1 MRPTKLKISAFGP
14 YSNQVEIDIDKLGT
28 SGLYLITGDTGAGK
42 TTIFDAVTF
51 ALYGEASGRTR
62 QVSSLRSK
70 YADTSTETFVE
81 MEFLHN
87 GEKYYIKR
95 NPEYLRPKKRGEG
108 ETKQEAQA
116 LLIYPDARQVNSV
129 KDVNSAIVNLLGLN
143 QDQFRQII
151 MLPQNDFSKLLL
163 SNTKERIDIFR
174 YIFDTSKYSKIQNI
188 LLEKNKEIEQK
199 NKELLLSISQYVN
212 DIKYIKNDEI
222 LQELNQ
228 IKENVVLHKIDR
240 LFDLI
245 NIMNDNFKKELND
258 LKEKEE
264 NYKTDIEKTKVL
276 VDKYEKNEKIKSDL
290 KLLNK
295 NLIDKK
301 SEFEDRKKAF
311 EGIDKLEKNLD
322 EIKRQLVIRE
332 SNLSKF
338 LELDNLEK
346 QKTELEKQKQELTQI
361 KRENNEK
368 LQQNKIVLE
377 KSNKIIE
384 KLKDIEI
391 KQINL
396 NNQIENLEKE
406 KSSFKDI
413 QKQYEEYLQ
422 YKTKLL
428 QLQDEYKIKQDE
440 YEQINKDYLLKEKLF
455 FDSQAGILADSIKEG
470 EKCPV
475 CGSTSHPCKAK
486 KVQDAPTQQQLQK
499 IKKLVEDKKTLLNQS
514 VNACTECNTNLK
526 NKQTELSSNV
536 YKLFA
541 TQNFSDEQ
549 LSEKMICYKEDI
561 LKKQNIFKDEQQQI
575 NQDILLKEKAEKNKK
590 ITENN
595 ILLLE
600 NKDKEI
606 DNKLVQI
613 KTNFE
618 SQQKLIENIKKDLCF
633 EEREKLVKIIKEDK
647 NKCSELNTQINDIRD
662 KYNQSEKDVEK
673 LQVEIKT
680 LNEQIEKIEDINYD
694 EEKEKISQKQEKLK
708 EVSEKISSISFENQN
723 NNDKAQ
729 KIKSVYKDVE
739 KIQDLYCVVN
749 PLYKTAT
756 GNISGKNKV
765 NFETFVQ
772 MNYFDKILKKAN
784 YRFKVMTNGQYELK
798 RRTQNVNLRDGGLE
812 LDVFDYYNNTQRDS
826 KTLSGGELFKA
837 SLSLALGLSD
847 EIMSSCGGVK
857 IESMFIDEGFG
868 SLDDESLRQAIKTLN
883 ELSGDNKLI
892 GIISHVSELK
902 ERMNKKIIVTK
913 NRNNGS
919 NIRIES

>member
-1 MRPTKLKISAFGP
+1 MRPIKLKISAFGP
-14 YSNQVEIDIDKLGT
+14 YSNQVEIDIDKLGN

-42 TTIFDAVTF
+42 TTIFDAITF

-62 QVSSLRSK
+62 QASSLRSK
-70 YADTSTETFVE
+70 YADISTETFVE

-108 ETKQEAQA
+108 ETKQDAQA
-116 LLIYPDARQVNSV
+116 LLIYPDGRQVTSV
-129 KDVNSAIVNLLGLN
+129 KDVNLAIINLLGLN

-199 NKELLLSISQYVN
+199 NKELLLSISQYVG
-212 DIKYIKNDEI
+212 DIKYSKDDEI

-228 IKENVVLHKIDR
+228 IKENMVIHKIDK

-245 NIMNDNFKKELND
+245 KSMNDNFQKELND

-264 NYKTDIEKTKVL
+264 KYKTEIEKTKIL
-276 VDKYEKNEKIKSDL
+276 VDKYEKNLKIENDL
-290 KLLNK
+290 KILNQNLLEK
-295 NLIDKK
+295 N
-301 SEFEDRKKAF
+301 SEFEGRKKSF
-311 EGIDKLEKNLD
+311 KNIGKLEESLD
-322 EIKRQLVIRE
+322 ELKKQLVVKE
-332 SNLSKF
+332 KDLSKF

-346 QKTELEKQKQELTQI
+346 QKLDLEKQEQELIEI

-368 LQQNKIVLE
+368 LEQNKKVLE
-377 KSNKIIE
+377 KSNTIIE
-384 KLKDIEI
+384 NLKDLEI
-391 KQINL
+391 NQLNL
-396 NNQIENLEKE
+396 NNQTENLKKE
-406 KSSFKDI
+406 ISSFNDI
-413 QKQYEEYLQ
+413 QKQFKEYLVYKSNLENLQEEYKQKQNEYEEV
-422 YKTKLL
+422 
-428 QLQDEYKIKQDE
+428 
-440 YEQINKDYLLKEKLF
+440 NGDYLLKEKLF
-455 FDSQAGILADSIKEG
+455 FDSQAGILAESIKDG

-475 CGSTSHPCKAK
+475 CGSTNHPCKAK
-486 KVQDAPTQQQLQK
+486 RIENAPTQQQLEK
-499 IKKLVEDKKTLLNQS
+499 LKKTVEDKKTLLNQS

-526 NKQTELSSNV
+526 NKQMELSSNV
-536 YKLFA
+536 YKLF
-541 TQNFSDEQ
+541 NINSFSDEQ
-549 LSEKMICYKEDI
+549 LREKILNYEEDI
-561 LKKQNIFKDEQQQI
+561 LKRQALFKEQQQQI

-606 DNKLVQI
+606 ENKLVEN

-618 SQQKLIENIKKDLCF
+618 SQNKLIENIKKDLCV
-633 EEREKLVKIIKEDK
+633 EEREKLVEIIKEDK
-647 NKCSELNTQINDIRD
+647 DKCSELSTQINDIRN
-662 KYNQSEKDVEK
+662 KYNQSEKEVEK

-680 LNEQIEKIEDINYD
+680 LNEQLEKIEDINYS
-694 EEKEKISQKQEKLK
+694 EEKEKISQKQEKLQ
-708 EVSEKISSISFENQN
+708 EVSEKINIISFENQN

-729 KIKSVYKDVE
+729 KIKSVYKDLE
-739 KIQDLYCVVN
+739 KIQDLYSVIN

-798 RRTQNVNLRDGGLE
+798 RRTKNVNLRDGGLE
-812 LDVFDYYNNTQRDS
+812 LDVVDYYNNTQRDS

-868 SLDDESLRQAIKTLN
+868 SLDEESLRQAIKTLN
-883 ELSGDNKLI
+883 ELSSDNKLI

-902 ERMNKKIIVTK
+902 ERIDKKIIVTK